1 MNKARFAK
9 LVSVFAMALITGFG
23 GSQNAQAEPSL
34 DALKAGFE
42 SIQEWQIDKAR
53 EIAEELYDE
62 HPDDP
67 LVLSLLAQVK
77 LQTSDYAG
85 AVHYFEAAKKNGAPD
100 VVLSDAPL
108 AEAAKVATKGYV
120 ETVSE
125 NFIVRH
131 EPGKDAVLVPYAIDT
146 LEMTLDSVGK
156 LLGWKPSSRI
166 IVEFYPSAATLAAVS
181 TLTEEEIANSGTI
194 ALCKWNRLMVT
205 TPRAIV
211 FGYRWRDTLS
221 HELVHLLISGVSK
234 NSVPIWLHEGIAKF
248 TETAWRAEPGLAL
261 SVEAQERLKEAAK
274 KGTLIPFAKMH
285 PSMAKLETQEES
297 SLAFSEVFTFIE
309 FLCERKGWK
318 GMRELLASLSK
329 GVPMEV
335 AIEKIHG
342 MPFGALTEKWKA
354 ALPKRKILT
363 AGRQKGQDREL
374 VIKKRSNTPDDKFHG
389 LSKKARRFARAADLL
404 YARGRMVAAQKELEK
419 AYTITESPL
428 LSAKIANIALAVNDL
443 PGAEKAA
450 KRAIDGVPDLPG
462 PNLTL
467 AEALVR
473 QERSD
478 EAMEPLDTA
487 IDINP
492 FDPRVHSLLLAVL
505 GPEGNRKKIEQ
516 AQIALGVLQQS
527 FRPRAPDLGSG
538 ARVQFSSSGFSRI
551 FIVQKGDYG
560 ARDLAT
566 GMSTPSAPITLRPGP
581 TTIKLVPPVGEPTL
595 HEVEIEASTTPED
608 VTKVRLG
615 K

>member
-1 MNKARFAK
+1 MKRCVFTKTIFTLAILLGSNIGINGAAK
-9 LVSVFAMALITGFG
+9 
-23 GSQNAQAEPSL
+23 AEPSFE
-34 DALKAGFE
+34 ALKTGFE
-42 SIQEWQIDKAR
+42 AIQEWQIDKAR
-53 EIAEELYDE
+53 EVAENLYRE
-62 HPDDP
+62 YPADP

-85 AVHYFEAAKKNGAPD
+85 AVHYFSKAKQKGAPD
-100 VVLSDAPL
+100 VVLVDAPL
-108 AEAAKVATKGYV
+108 AEAAKLATKGYV

-125 NFIVRH
+125 NFIIRH
-131 EPGKDAVLVPYAIDT
+131 EPGKDAVLVPYAVET

-166 IVEFYPSAATLAAVS
+166 VVEFYPSAATLAAVS

-221 HELVHLLISGVSK
+221 HELVHLLISGVSR

-261 SVEAQERLKEAAK
+261 SVEAQERLQEAAK
-274 KGTLIPFAKMH
+274 KGTLIPFEKMH

-309 FLCERKGWK
+309 FLSERKGWK
-318 GMRELLASLSK
+318 GMRELLASLST
-329 GVPMEV
+329 GQPMEA
-335 AIEKIHG
+335 AIETVHG
-342 MPFGALTEKWKA
+342 VAFGKLQEEWKA
-354 ALPKRKILT
+354 ALPKRKIRT

-404 YARGRMVAAQKELEK
+404 YARGRMVAAQRELEK
-419 AYTITESPL
+419 AYTITKSPL

-443 PGAEKAA
+443 TAAEKAA
-450 KRAIDGVPDLPG
+450 QRAIDGVPDLPG

-473 QERSD
+473 QERQE
-478 EAMEPLDTA
+478 EAMQPLYTA
-487 IDINP
+487 MDINP

-505 GPEGNRKKIEQ
+505 GPDGDKKRIQQ
-516 AQIALGVLQQS
+516 AQLALGVLQQS
-527 FRPRAPDLGSG
+527 FRPRSPDLGSG
-538 ARVQFSSSGFSRI
+538 ARVQFSSSDFSRI
-551 FIVQKGDYG
+551 FVVQKGEYG
-560 ARDLAT
+560 PNDLAT
-566 GMSTPSAPITLRPGP
+566 GMNTPSAPLTLRPGK

-595 HEVEIEASTTPED
+595 HEVEIEASSNPEEV
-608 VTKVRLG
+608 VTLRLG